1 MATNRVVEDSS
12 SDDGIGSSSLNWKDS
27 WNKKQKRKAEDDEL
41 FMSNNSF
48 LFGLL
53 TNKRQMRIKIDGRK
67 LPRGSKREFHHARAK
82 ANILEDFLGP
92 NPLFTEKEFVAIYRI
107 SIARFNR
114 IKSDVVSAKIPY
126 YINIVD
132 GVTGEEGPS
141 LEARLLNPLRGLAY
155 GVASHAF
162 MDYFQMSVAMCR
174 EARKQFDFMMR
185 QLYHEEYM
193 RLPTPEDLSNI
204 SKLHQEKHKF
214 PGMYGSLDC
223 MHVIWNKCPVAWH
236 GQYKKGTMKKPSL
249 VLEAI
254 SDHHLWF
261 WHASFGYCG
270 TLNDINILDLSPFL
284 ESLLNGEF
292 VKKEKESTAVPFTIS
307 NNQFEEMYVLVDGIY
322 PEYSRFVHGIKQPCD
337 KQEEKY
343 TKWQEA
349 ARKDIER
356 AFGVLQGKFQYMAR
370 PIEEHDL
377 NLISRRVASC
387 LILHNMCVSD
397 RVMHGDVYARYNP
410 MGTTVTDDDKYDNP
424 KDRKTIQRRM
434 KILTEDDQNWIGLA
448 EETPAKQFAITRRDA
463 WQKLAS
469 KRNARLLNSSLMKYF
484 DRSPKKA

>member
-1 MATNRVVEDSS
+1 MATNKEVDEPSNGDS
-12 SDDGIGSSSLNWKDS
+12 GSSLLNSNDS
-27 WNKKQKRKAEDDEL
+27 FDIWNKRNKRKEEEDEL
-41 FMSNNSF
+41 FMSNNNL
-48 LFGLL
+48 LFGIL
-53 TNKRQMRIKIDGRK
+53 NKRQKSIKIDGRK
-67 LPRGSKREFHHARAK
+67 LPRGPKREFNHARAK

-107 SIARFNR
+107 STARFNR
-114 IKSDVVSAKIPY
+114 IKFDVVSAKIPY
-126 YINIVD
+126 YMNIVD
-132 GVTGEEGPS
+132 CVTGEEGPC

-174 EARKQFDFMMR
+174 EARKQFDLMMR

-193 RLPTPEDLSNI
+193 RLPTPDDLLNI
-204 SKLHQEKHKF
+204 SKLHKEKHKF

-292 VKKEKESTAVPFTIS
+292 VKKEKESKVVPFTIS
-307 NNQFEEMYVLVDGIY
+307 NNEFDEMYVLVNGIY
-322 PEYSRFVHGIKQPCD
+322 PEYSRFVHGIKEPCD

-387 LILHNMCVSD
+387 
-397 RVMHGDVYARYNP
+397 
-410 MGTTVTDDDKYDNP
+410 
-424 KDRKTIQRRM
+424 
-434 KILTEDDQNWIGLA
+434 
-448 EETPAKQFAITRRDA
+448 
-463 WQKLAS
+463 
-469 KRNARLLNSSLMKYF
+469 
-484 DRSPKKA
+484 